1 MKLVLITLLFTAVL
15 SGCKS
20 TPPMY
25 MYENYSE
32 SFYTLKKES
41 GHDGDVQWKASLEG
55 IIEKSNAKAIRVPP
69 GIYANLGYIH
79 LKANNYPKAIEFF
92 EQEKN
97 IYPESAK
104 FMEKLITKAKVK
116 GK

>member
-1 MKLVLITLLFTAVL
+1 MKLVLTLLILTAAL

-41 GHDGDVQWKASLEG
+41 GHESDAQWQSSLES
-55 IIEKSNAKAIRVPP
+55 IVKKSNAKARRVPP
-69 GIYANLGYIH
+69 GVYANLGYIQ
-79 LKANNYPKAIEFF
+79 LKANNYPKAIELF
-92 EQEKN
+92 EQEKST
-97 IYPESAK
+97 YPESSR
-104 FMEKLITKAKVK
+104 FMENLIKQAKVK
-116 GK
+116 G

>member
-1 MKLVLITLLFTAVL
+1 MKLVLTLLLLTAIL

-41 GHDGDVQWKASLEG
+41 GHESDVQWQSSLEK
-55 IIEKSNAKAIRVPP
+55 IITKSNAKSVRVPP

-79 LKANNYPKAIEFF
+79 LKSNNYPKAIEFF
-92 EQEKN
+92 EQEKS
-97 IYPESAK
+97 IYPESSR
-104 FMEKLITKAKVK
+104 FMENLIQKAKVK
-116 GK
+116 G

>member
-1 MKLVLITLLFTAVL
+1 MKLVLTFVLFTAIL

-32 SFYTLKKES
+32 SFYNLKKES
-41 GHDGDVQWKASLEG
+41 GHESDAQWQSSLEE
-55 IIEKSNAKAIRVPP
+55 IIEKSNAKALRVPP

-79 LKANNYPKAIEFF
+79 LKSNNFPKAIEFF
-92 EQEKN
+92 EQEKA
-97 IYPESAK
+97 IYPESSR
-104 FMEKLITKAKVK
+104 FMENLIQKSKAK
-116 GK
+116 G

>member
-1 MKLVLITLLFTAVL
+1 MKLVLTLLIFTVIL
-15 SGCKS
+15 SGCKT

-41 GHDGDVQWKASLEG
+41 GHESDAQWQSSLES
-55 IIEKSNAKAIRVPP
+55 IIIKSNAKAVRVPP
-69 GIYANLGYIH
+69 GIYANLGYIQ

-92 EQEKN
+92 EQEKS
-97 IYPESAK
+97 IYPESII
-104 FMEKLITKAKVK
+104 FMENLIQKAKVK
-116 GK
+116 G